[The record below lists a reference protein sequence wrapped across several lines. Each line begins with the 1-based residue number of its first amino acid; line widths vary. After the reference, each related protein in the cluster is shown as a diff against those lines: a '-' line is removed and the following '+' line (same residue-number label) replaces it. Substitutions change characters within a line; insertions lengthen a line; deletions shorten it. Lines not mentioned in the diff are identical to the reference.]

1 MHGEIL
7 KDEISCFQFTSKL
20 FNHKMLLFNLDG
32 IYMEVCYVYM
42 FLHMNETFHMK
53 KFGGER
59 WGEAEFTTCAL
70 PKASTGKNVTMNG
83 ENIYNI

>member
-32 IYMEVCYVYM
+32 MLSMEVCYVYM
-42 FLHMNETFHMK
+42 FLHMNEAFHMK
-53 KFGGER
+53 KFGGE
-59 WGEAEFTTCAL
+59 G
-70 PKASTGKNVTMNG
+70 GG
-83 ENIYNI
+83 GGIYNLLLFQRHQQVKM